1 MQKMSVSQALIRRY
15 SCRAYL
21 DKPVSSMLLQDILEN
36 ARRAPSG
43 SNLQPCKL
51 HVINSASKRALLK
64 SKIEE
69 KFPNTPRGDGFDFR
83 IYPEKINDELRR
95 RRSDCGETLYRA
107 LGIPREDK
115 IGRYQQALKNSEFFG
130 APVAIIM
137 TVDPCIADAQLVDCG
152 ILLQSIMLLAEEADL
167 SSCPQAFWTMWP
179 NTIREVLGLEN
190 ELVVVGLAIG
200 YADTEA
206 VVNSVRQPRIDM
218 DDFVVTHN

>member
-1 MQKMSVSQALIRRY
+1 V
-15 SCRAYL
+15 
-21 DKPVSSMLLQDILEN
+21 LQEVLEN

-51 HVINSASKRALLK
+51 HVINSPSKRALLK

-69 KFPNTPRGDGFDFR
+69 KFPSAPRGDGFDFR
-83 IYPEKINDELRR
+83 IYPEKISDDLRQ
-95 RRSDCGETLYRA
+95 RRSDCGD
-107 LGIPREDK
+107 IPREDK
-115 IGRYQQALKNSEFFG
+115 IGRYQQALKNCDFFG
-130 APVAIIM
+130 APVGIIM

-152 ILLQSIMLLAEEADL
+152 ILLQTIMLLAEEAGL

-200 YADTEA
+200 YADTQA
-206 VVNSVRQPRIDM
+206 VVNSVRQPRVEM
-218 DDFVVTHN
+218 HDFIVTHD

>member
-1 MQKMSVSQALIRRY
+1 MRRY

-21 DKPVSSMLLQDILEN
+21 DKPVSSTVLHELLEN

-51 HVINSASKRALLK
+51 HIINSASKRALLK

-69 KFPNTPRGDGFDFR
+69 KFPSAPRGDGFDFR
-83 IYPEKINDELRR
+83 IYPEKISDDLRQ

-115 IGRYQQALKNSEFFG
+115 IGRYQQALKNCDFFG
-130 APVAIIM
+130 APVGIIM
-137 TVDPCIADAQLVDCG
+137 TVDPCIADAQLIDCG
-152 ILLQSIMLLAEEADL
+152 ILLQTIMLLAEEVGL

-200 YADTEA
+200 YADKQA
-206 VVNSVRQPRIDM
+206 VVNSVRQPRVEM
-218 DDFVVTHN
+218 HDFIVTHN